1 MKRLKV
7 GDYVRE
13 VDGKAVGI
21 IVHIMRHADLVVV
34 NWPPSQHG
42 AYPRHG
48 SEQPETMG
56 ESRIGCNDLDQALVE
71 QVDVGGK
78 PSDAAPGGGPDQ
90 IRWPVRQIAHRRG
103 SRAI

>member
-34 NWPPSQHG
+34 NWPPSQQG
-42 AYPRHG
+42 IAFR
-48 SEQPETMG
+48 
-56 ESRIGCNDLDQALVE
+56 
-71 QVDVGGK
+71 
-78 PSDAAPGGGPDQ
+78 PSDLVKVEGQ
-90 IRWPVRQIAHRRG
+90 IK
-103 SRAI
+103 

>member
-34 NWPPSQHG
+34 NWPPSQQGIAFH
-42 AYPRHG
+42 
-48 SEQPETMG
+48 
-56 ESRIGCNDLDQALVE
+56 
-71 QVDVGGK
+71 
-78 PSDAAPGGGPDQ
+78 PSDVVKGGGPDQ